1 MESLRTHLTAE
12 GRSFLCECPLWP
24 SQVHH
29 GYKCKRR
36 WKTGVRKKWK
46 KKKDWKWEI
55 KHSRKRSV
63 ENSCS
68 ASSSLFSY
76 TLIYFFIP
84 YTHTH
89 TQPPQPLSLSFLFL
103 LLIFPAAETQNL
115 HNPLDPNSIWEDKWR
130 RGPVKEPGKE
140 KKGED
145 EGKEIKGK
153 KGEPTPTALQMSL
166 NNNNH
171 EQEAKVVAITY
182 SSVVKALL
190 IKINVCSILQS
201 IFTVYLWFHLS
212 VFCCLR
218 WSVCETA
225 MSGEFR
231 QKVNSFDVHLVC
243 RLYEASHHSQKVIYS
258 VKSLLCVQVQDTLQ
272 IIMMNWV

>member
-36 WKTGVRKKWK
+36 WKTGVRKKWGK
-46 KKKDWKWEI
+46 KRLKVRNKTQQEKKCGEFLQCLLLPFLL
-55 KHSRKRSV
+55 HF
-63 ENSCS
+63 NLLLY
-68 ASSSLFSY
+68 SLH
-76 TLIYFFIP
+76 
-84 YTHTH
+84 THTH
-89 TQPPQPLSLSFLFL
+89 TPPQPLSLSFLFL

-115 HNPLDPNSIWEDKWR
+115 HNPLDPNSVWEDKWR

-218 WSVCETA
+218 WSVCETT

-243 RLYEASHHSQKVIYS
+243 PLYEASHHSQKVIYS